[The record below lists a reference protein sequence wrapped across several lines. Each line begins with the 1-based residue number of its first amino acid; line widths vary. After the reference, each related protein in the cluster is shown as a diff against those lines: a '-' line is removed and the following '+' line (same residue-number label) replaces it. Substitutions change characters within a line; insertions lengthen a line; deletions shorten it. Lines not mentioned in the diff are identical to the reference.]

1 MPRVRKYLRTLIP
14 RGCSSTGPQGCGRR
28 PINPGIF
35 AAVVGS
41 PSVKL
46 TGVSP
51 PDLTPVIPSFTS
63 VEDAARRLEAVG
75 YLSSP
80 EIATSV
86 FLADRMNK
94 PILVEG
100 PAGVGKTELAR
111 ALALALDRG
120 FIRLQ
125 CYEGLDEAKALYEWE
140 YAKQLLYTQ
149 LLKDKIGEMTQGTKT
164 LAEAADR
171 LASGDAVFF
180 SERFLLPRPILQ
192 AQLSEKPSLLL
203 VDEIDKAD
211 PEFEAFLLEVLSD
224 NAVTVPELGTIKAKH
239 IPRVILTS
247 NNARELSDALKRR
260 CLHLHIDFPD
270 RERELR
276 IVRSRLPEVS
286 QVLAEQVVEAV
297 AAIRA
302 LDLKKAPSIS
312 ETLDWAQ
319 SLALLNA
326 ESLTADVVAAT
337 LNLVLKYEGDIEKA
351 RANLPQI
358 AQA

>member
-1 MPRVRKYLRTLIP
+1 MSTPSTVGT
-14 RGCSSTGPQGCGRR
+14 RG
-28 PINPGIF
+28 F
-35 AAVVGS
+35 A
-41 PSVKL
+41 SVA
-46 TGVSP
+46 
-51 PDLTPVIPSFTS
+51 
-63 VEDAARRLEAVG
+63 DAEQRLEQVG

-80 EIATSV
+80 EIATAA
-86 FLADRMNK
+86 FLADRMDK

-100 PAGVGKTELAR
+100 PAGVGKTELAK
-111 ALALALDRG
+111 ALAQALDRE

-149 LLKDKIGEMTQGTKT
+149 LLKDKIGDMVQGTTT
-164 LAEAADR
+164 LTEAADR
-171 LASGDAVFF
+171 LATSDAVFF
-180 SERFLLPRPILQ
+180 SERFLLPRPILR
-192 AQLSEKPSLLL
+192 AQLSERPALLL

-224 NAVTVPELGTIKAKH
+224 NAVTIPELGTFRAKH
-239 IPRVILTS
+239 IPRVVLTS
-247 NNARELSDALKRR
+247 NAARELSDALKRR

-276 IVRSRLPEVS
+276 IVKARLPQVP

-297 AAIRA
+297 AAIRE

-326 ESLTADVVAAT
+326 EQLTSDMVAAT

-351 RANLPQI
+351 KANLPQI

>member
-1 MPRVRKYLRTLIP
+1 M
-14 RGCSSTGPQGCGRR
+14 
-28 PINPGIF
+28 
-35 AAVVGS
+35 S
-41 PSVKL
+41 PS
-46 TGVSP
+46 
-51 PDLTPVIPSFTS
+51 DLTVAIPSFTS

-80 EIATSV
+80 EIATAV

-276 IVRSRLPEVS
+276 IVRSRLPEVP

-351 RANLPQI
+351 RAHLPQI

>member
-1 MPRVRKYLRTLIP
+1 VSTETLPNESRPLR
-14 RGCSSTGPQGCGRR
+14 
-28 PINPGIF
+28 
-35 AAVVGS
+35 
-41 PSVKL
+41 
-46 TGVSP
+46 
-51 PDLTPVIPSFTS
+51 S
-63 VEDAARRLEAVG
+63 VEDAATRLEQVG
-75 YLSSP
+75 YLASP
-80 EIATSV
+80 EIATAS
-86 FLADRMNK
+86 FLADRLQK

-100 PAGVGKTELAR
+100 PAGVGKTELAK
-111 ALALALDRG
+111 ALAEALGRE

-149 LLKDKIGEMTQGTKT
+149 LLKDKIGEMVAGAGT
-164 LAEAADR
+164 LGEAADR
-171 LASGDAVFF
+171 LASSDAVFF
-180 SERFLLPRPILQ
+180 SERFLLPRPVLK
-192 AQLSEKPSLLL
+192 ALLSERPALLL

-224 NAVTVPELGTIKAKH
+224 NAVTIPELGTFQARH
-239 IPRVILTS
+239 VPRVVLTS

-276 IVRSRLPEVS
+276 IIRARLPEVS
-286 QVLAEQVVEAV
+286 RTLAEQVVEAV

-312 ETLDWAQ
+312 ETLDWVR

-326 ESLTADVVAAT
+326 DSLTADVVAST
-337 LNLVLKYEGDIEKA
+337 LNLVLKHEGDIEKA
-351 RANLPQI
+351 KGHLGQI